1 LQYDRH
7 RRIDERVARRPRMRE
22 VTPIRIKTGGLRH
35 PSKLFASPFI
45 LLYSFITLILVGGIL
60 LSLPFANTAEGFTP
74 TVVAFFTATSAVTV
88 TGLTLVDTNT
98 YWSGFGQAVILFLIF
113 IGGLGFMTLAT
124 FLLIIIGQRITL
136 PERMI
141 MRDTMS
147 MNRLGGL
154 VKLTRNVVLL
164 CIIIYIIGIIF
175 LYWRFIAY
183 FPAPTALWQATFHTI
198 SGFNNAGF
206 TILPNSDNLSFIS
219 NDLPSLGFLLV
230 LIVLG
235 SIGWSV
241 LVDIYHR
248 RSFSRLTLDTKLV
261 LTTTIVLSVLGSIVM
276 FATEFDNPSAF
287 EGSNVGHKVF
297 QSIFHSIS
305 GRTAGFSTMDFGQV
319 SDLTTLLFSGLMFIG
334 GTVSSTAG
342 GIKVTTFAIII
353 AVVLSSVRGRSRTE
367 AFGRE
372 IPSVQVG
379 RAITIAV
386 LGVAVVFFMSLILTL
401 TEPDLS
407 FLKILFET
415 VSAFATNGLSVGVS
429 EKLSSTGATLFIFAM
444 FIGRLGPLALVLA
457 LTPSEERGELYHFA
471 KERVKIG

>member
-1 LQYDRH
+1 QYDRH

-164 CIIIYIIGIIF
+164 CIIIYIIGII
-175 LYWRFIAY
+175 
-183 FPAPTALWQATFHTI
+183 
-198 SGFNNAGF
+198 
-206 TILPNSDNLSFIS
+206 
-219 NDLPSLGFLLV
+219 
-230 LIVLG
+230 
-235 SIGWSV
+235 
-241 LVDIYHR
+241 
-248 RSFSRLTLDTKLV
+248 
-261 LTTTIVLSVLGSIVM
+261 
-276 FATEFDNPSAF
+276 
-287 EGSNVGHKVF
+287 
-297 QSIFHSIS
+297 
-305 GRTAGFSTMDFGQV
+305 
-319 SDLTTLLFSGLMFIG
+319 
-334 GTVSSTAG
+334 
-342 GIKVTTFAIII
+342 
-353 AVVLSSVRGRSRTE
+353 
-367 AFGRE
+367 
-372 IPSVQVG
+372 
-379 RAITIAV
+379 
-386 LGVAVVFFMSLILTL
+386 
-401 TEPDLS
+401 
-407 FLKILFET
+407 
-415 VSAFATNGLSVGVS
+415 
-429 EKLSSTGATLFIFAM
+429 
-444 FIGRLGPLALVLA
+444 
-457 LTPSEERGELYHFA
+457 
-471 KERVKIG
+471 